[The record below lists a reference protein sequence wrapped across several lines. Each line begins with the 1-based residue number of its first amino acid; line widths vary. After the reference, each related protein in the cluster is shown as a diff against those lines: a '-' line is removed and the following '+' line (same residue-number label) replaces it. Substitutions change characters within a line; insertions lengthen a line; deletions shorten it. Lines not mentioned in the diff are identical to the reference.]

1 MKYGS
6 LFVLLLF
13 VWPWNSYGQVRG
25 SSVVREPVSVREITA
40 IHETVNQEPL
50 DEDILEL
57 PEAPPAAPDLTLR
70 KPHLVRW
77 TVGVYFVHAPV
88 VGFKP
93 GVQLNYRVTYRWALT
108 YSQVSTVTSGGLTLR
123 LGTIH

>member
-6 LFVLLLF
+6 LLVLMLL
-13 VWPWNSYGQVRG
+13 VWPWNSYGQAMG
-25 SSVVREPVSVREITA
+25 VREMANVRESTNEA
-40 IHETVNQEPL
+40 QQV

-57 PEAPPAAPDLTLR
+57 PEAPPAGPDLTLR
-70 KPHLVRW
+70 KPHFARW

-93 GVQLNYRVTYRWALT
+93 GVQLNYRVDYRWALT
-108 YSQVSTVTSGGLTLR
+108 YSQVSTVTSGGLTVR
-123 LGTIH
+123 LGGVR